1 MTLHSRSKAGL
12 YRKTH
17 KPSPETAKQVL
28 TMTGYGIRQEDIATV
43 LDIHPKTLRVHYRRE
58 LDTGATEANVRVVQ
72 ALFKNAVTNQSVQ
85 AQVWWTK
92 ARMGWREAQEVALT
106 GNTPIMVITGVTRE
120 LPAPKFNSIKDA
132 DWEDA
137 S

>member
-1 MTLHSRSKAGL
+1 
-12 YRKTH
+12 
-17 KPSPETAKQVL
+17 
-28 TMTGYGIRQEDIATV
+28 MTGYGIRQEDIATV

>member
-1 MTLHSRSKAGL
+1 
-12 YRKTH
+12 
-17 KPSPETAKQVL
+17 
-28 TMTGYGIRQEDIATV
+28 MTGYGITQEDIATV

-92 ARMGWREAQEVALT
+92 ARMGWRDGSDVNIGGT
-106 GNTPIMVITGVTRE
+106 NTPLNVSFRWADATPT
-120 LPAPKFNSIKDA
+120 LPAPEPTPTPAAPAAVKWIDIEAEPNKD
-132 DWEDA
+132 
-137 S
+137 